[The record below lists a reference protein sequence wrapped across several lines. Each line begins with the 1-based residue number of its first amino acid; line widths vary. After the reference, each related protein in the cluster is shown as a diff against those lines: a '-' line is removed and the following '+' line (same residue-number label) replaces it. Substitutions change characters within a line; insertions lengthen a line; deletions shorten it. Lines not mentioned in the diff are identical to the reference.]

1 MVPLEFDMLFD
12 SFQSNE
18 LPALVIKHVLLSSY
32 YLLEILIHGLK
43 IFSLNT
49 RLLIIIFKLLNRAI
63 MLISLLQGLEGILY
77 ILFLRWSL
85 ALENKRVRF
94 QITGKR
100 LLPQH
105 LTDSLRFICI
115 SIPRHALLPYVLL
128 YFRDMMLKVGAIYH
142 LRRKHI

>member
-1 MVPLEFDMLFD
+1 MPLEFDMLFD

-18 LPALVIKHVLLSSY
+18 LPALVIKHVLLLSY

-49 RLLIIIFKLLNRAI
+49 RLLIVIFKLLNRAI

-94 QITGKR
+94 
-100 LLPQH
+100 
-105 LTDSLRFICI
+105 
-115 SIPRHALLPYVLL
+115 
-128 YFRDMMLKVGAIYH
+128 
-142 LRRKHI
+142 